1 MALASASGCARLR
14 PLLLGEVA
22 SGNAFTEEDL
32 REALGEYDG
41 RFAAIV
47 ASTASDISENASE
60 RRVRRRSLLWRLRMV
75 PLMREAAFDD
85 DPQEAYVGAL
95 TVATTMRI
103 YFAEGDGKDL
113 FEEQQAKAVEVSR
126 VLEDDAVTIGARFLT
141 PAQLEQLRARV
152 AELAAKNPIRGREF
166 ATENVRVGLA
176 RVGET
181 VSLQWIFDLPMLPYR
196 TLEGISSTAVAVHE
210 FNQTAQEFAE
220 IIADLPRQN
229 RWQMELFLYDV
240 EDRETIV
247 KGLAAFEQLTASAD
261 RASAAVD
268 RLPRELRGA
277 AGDVGPIVRELNEAT
292 VRARDLAKL
301 LGPVLADARAASDAW
316 AGIFA
321 PTPGAEPGRPFDVR
335 EWESAAGRLGG
346 TAGELR
352 GLAVELRA
360 LLDSPRWAALGTEM
374 ASPVAQARRDAT
386 ALVDL
391 VAWRA
396 VQVIAFFF
404 GCLLVY
410 RLAAG
415 FAGRRSG
422 PSP

>member
-1 MALASASGCARLR
+1 
-14 PLLLGEVA
+14 
-22 SGNAFTEEDL
+22 
-32 REALGEYDG
+32 
-41 RFAAIV
+41 
-47 ASTASDISENASE
+47 
-60 RRVRRRSLLWRLRMV
+60 
-75 PLMREAAFDD
+75 
-85 DPQEAYVGAL
+85 
-95 TVATTMRI
+95 
-103 YFAEGDGKDL
+103 
-113 FEEQQAKAVEVSR
+113 
-126 VLEDDAVTIGARFLT
+126 
-141 PAQLEQLRARV
+141 
-152 AELAAKNPIRGREF
+152 
-166 ATENVRVGLA
+166 
-176 RVGET
+176 
-181 VSLQWIFDLPMLPYR
+181 
-196 TLEGISSTAVAVHE
+196 
-210 FNQTAQEFAE
+210 
-220 IIADLPRQN
+220 
-229 RWQMELFLYDV
+229 
-240 EDRETIV
+240 
-247 KGLAAFEQLTASAD
+247 
-261 RASAAVD
+261 
-268 RLPRELRGA
+268 